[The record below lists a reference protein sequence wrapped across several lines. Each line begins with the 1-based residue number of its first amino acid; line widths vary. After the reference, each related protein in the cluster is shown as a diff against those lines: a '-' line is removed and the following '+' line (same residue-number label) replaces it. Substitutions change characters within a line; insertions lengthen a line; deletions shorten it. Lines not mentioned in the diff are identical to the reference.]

1 MKKFVVTLLMG
12 VVAANF
18 AMAADMKIGVVD
30 LQKALQSVEE
40 GKKARTTLEKEFNEK
55 KKSIQAEEDAL
66 KKVTEDFKKKSM
78 VMSADAK
85 AQKEGEIQERIM
97 KYREMFSKAQVD
109 IQTRERELTEPII
122 NKLRTIVQDISEKD
136 SYSVILERNENAVLY
151 HMKKD
156 DLTDRVVSAYN
167 K

>member
-122 NKLRTIVQDISEKD
+122 NKLRTIVQDIGEKD